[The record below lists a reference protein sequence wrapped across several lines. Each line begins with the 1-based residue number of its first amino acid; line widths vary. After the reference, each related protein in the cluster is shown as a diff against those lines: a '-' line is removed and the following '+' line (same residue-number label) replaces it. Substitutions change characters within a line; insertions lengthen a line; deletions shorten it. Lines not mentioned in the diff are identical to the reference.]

1 MAHVQQTDTFLHP
14 RKSHQSHEK
23 ARLHYYIYYYCTIV
37 YLLLCS
43 SAHPGKCLKEK
54 PRCAVFGYLCGMR
67 TPTMANLKAS
77 EH

>member
-54 PRCAVFGYLCGMR
+54 P
-67 TPTMANLKAS
+67 
-77 EH
+77 